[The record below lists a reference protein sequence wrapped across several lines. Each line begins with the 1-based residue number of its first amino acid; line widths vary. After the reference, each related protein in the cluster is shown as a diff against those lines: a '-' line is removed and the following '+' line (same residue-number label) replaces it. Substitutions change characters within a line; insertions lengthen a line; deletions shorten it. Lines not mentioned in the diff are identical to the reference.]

1 MDNARNY
8 AKIFFS
14 TLLNC
19 IYLSTSQLAV
29 MFICKKKK
37 VLSCI
42 LCEHLLLYNVH
53 EAAAFIAAVRPP
65 PGHFPFHW
73 VLPQSSSDLLS
84 ADIQQTCLYLWVCVC
99 HLSAVANMKY
109 YTTQDTFHWVHCLT
123 DGGIFFICVC
133 VCIYAV
139 YTNSSDMTSYPKS
152 GSHLWDQKI
161 NNTNCKCVLSKYWMG
176 IAKLDTAC
184 SSVP

>member
-133 VCIYAV
+133 VCV
-139 YTNSSDMTSYPKS
+139 FMQYTQIPQIWPHILSQALTSEIKKS
-152 GSHLWDQKI
+152 TTQTVNVSYQ
-161 NNTNCKCVLSKYWMG
+161 NTERV
-176 IAKLDTAC
+176 AKLDTAC